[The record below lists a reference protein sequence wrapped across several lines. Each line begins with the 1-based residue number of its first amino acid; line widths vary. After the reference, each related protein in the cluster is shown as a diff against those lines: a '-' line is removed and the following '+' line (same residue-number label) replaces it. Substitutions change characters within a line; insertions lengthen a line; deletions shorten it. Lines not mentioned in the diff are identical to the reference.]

1 VACSASPNAAANER
15 GGPLHVG
22 DGKLYIPYI

>member
-15 GGPLHVG
+15 RPTLCGQR
-22 DGKLYIPYI
+22 